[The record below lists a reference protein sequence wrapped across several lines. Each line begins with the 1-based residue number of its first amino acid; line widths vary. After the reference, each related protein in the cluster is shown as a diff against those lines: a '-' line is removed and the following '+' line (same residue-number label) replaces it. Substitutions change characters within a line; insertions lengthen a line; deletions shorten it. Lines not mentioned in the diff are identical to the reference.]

1 MLTFLR
7 CGVYRLVHG
16 RKFWIGTALA
26 SVLCFAVMALMFVTM
41 GMVDVDG
48 TVSTGTVH
56 LTVGG
61 ERYAGVEM
69 DADDAALLGM
79 FADRTVPNHSFL
91 LVFMGF
97 FQGGMAGLLVS
108 IIATLAYAEDH
119 EHGFVKAELAGRAGR
134 IGYYASHLVL
144 AALLAAWYSLV
155 VIASTELA
163 FAVFGIR
170 VADPEPFGQYWRLA
184 GLNILGV
191 VAVTFIVTALHTIVR
206 SKVAG
211 VIIAVFVA
219 SGAVSSLA
227 TSCAQLLGSRLDW
240 IPHVVAWLPMVN
252 LGLLDDSAPAVGLT
266 SSATQGAFGLPDA
279 GMPVWAHALV
289 CFIGW
294 IALAAAVTLLANRRH
309 DVC

>member
-16 RKFWIGTALA
+16 RKFWIGTA
-26 SVLCFAVMALMFVTM
+26 
-41 GMVDVDG
+41 
-48 TVSTGTVH
+48 
-56 LTVGG
+56 
-61 ERYAGVEM
+61 
-69 DADDAALLGM
+69 
-79 FADRTVPNHSFL
+79 
-91 LVFMGF
+91 
-97 FQGGMAGLLVS
+97 
-108 IIATLAYAEDH
+108 
-119 EHGFVKAELAGRAGR
+119 
-134 IGYYASHLVL
+134 
-144 AALLAAWYSLV
+144 LAAWYSLV

-170 VADPEPFGQYWRLA
+170 VADSEPLGQYWRMA

-240 IPHVVAWLPMVN
+240 IPHLVAWLPMVN

-266 SSATQGAFGLPDA
+266 SSATQGALGLPDI

-289 CFIGW
+289 CFMFHRFYQADG
-294 IALAAAVTLLANRRH
+294 ARSGSGSGLGLAVAGSLAESMGMRLYAAMDGMTLSITLDMGPAVH
-309 DVC
+309 DGTGPGASMT